1 MTLALRQHER
11 PAHFRNRWIVA
22 AWIDED
28 PMGQR
33 ECEILHH
40 ETGECGG
47 KFVRVRFTERR
58 DLFEP
63 ETALYTPWQLLPAP
77 LLPDEQIPCKPRS
90 TSPHATAT

>member
-1 MTLALRQHER
+1 MTRALRQHER
-11 PAHFRNRWIVA
+11 PAHFRNRWVVA

-33 ECEILHH
+33 ECEVLHY
-40 ETGECGG
+40 ESRGLL
-47 KFVRVRFTERR
+47 RVRFTDRR

-77 LLPDEQIPCKPRS
+77 LRIDEQLPCKPRS
-90 TSPHATAT
+90 TSPPDATK